1 MKYEIAYISGSGN
14 TEKLAHGIADSL
26 PQTDTFV
33 TDLSCE
39 EITKQADVYLIGF
52 GMKREAIPLKIMEIL
67 EELED
72 KTILFFV
79 TASIKSTEVHIKEV
93 ERRLEPFMP
102 GNCDYRGL
110 YLCPGQVS
118 NETLEKLQTILN
130 QEPDNEWA
138 NAAMENSRHTLERP
152 NQNDIDEACEFV
164 HKKLN
169 IN

>member
-1 MKYEIAYISGSGN
+1 MKYEVVYISQSGN

-26 PQTDTFV
+26 PHRDTFV

-39 EITKQADVYLIGF
+39 EITGKAEVYLVGF
-52 GMKREAIPLKIMEIL
+52 GMKKEAIPLKVMEVL
-67 EELED
+67 EELEG

-79 TASIKSTEVHIKEV
+79 TASIPPTEEHIKEI

-102 GNCDYRGL
+102 TVCDYKGL

-118 NETLEKLQTILN
+118 DATIQNLRTLLEKDPENEQIKEAHSVCNKTIG
-130 QEPDNEWA
+130 
-138 NAAMENSRHTLERP
+138 HP
-152 NQNDIDEACEFV
+152 NQDDINNDCDFV
-164 HKKLN
+164 KEKLN